1 MISLQNCVHSY
12 NRETVVNLPDIQL
25 ESGGNLLVTGLSG
38 SGKSTLLHILAG
50 ILNPTQGAY
59 QINGTD
65 VLSLSE
71 SGRDR
76 FRGTHIGIVYQQM
89 HLIQSLTVADNIR
102 IARYMAG
109 LKADQQ
115 RVKDVCKTLDIGNKL
130 NSYPDELSQGQ
141 KQRVAI
147 ARAVVNDPV
156 LLLADEPTSSLDDLR
171 SENVISLLKESAAIS
186 RASLIVSTHDSRV
199 KKHFE
204 NVLDLEGTEQNGV
217 AV

>member
-1 MISLQNCVHSY
+1 MISLQNCVHTY
-12 NRETVVNLPDIQL
+12 NRKTVVNLPNIQL
-25 ESGGNLLVTGLSG
+25 ESGDNLLVTGLSG

-50 ILNPTQGAY
+50 ILNPTQGNFH
-59 QINGTD
+59 INGTD
-65 VLSLSE
+65 ILSLSE
-71 SGRDR
+71 SERDR
-76 FRGTHIGIVYQQM
+76 FRGKHIGIVYQQM

-109 LKADQQ
+109 LKPDQK
-115 RVKDVCKTLDIGNKL
+115 RIKAICKTLDINKKL
-130 NSYPDELSQGQ
+130 KGYPDELSQGQ

-171 SENVISLLKESAAIS
+171 SENVINLLKESAAIS
-186 RASLIVSTHDSRV
+186 GASLIVSTHDSRV

-204 NVLDLEGTEQNGV
+204 KVLDLESTEQNGV